1 MWYYNTR
8 HIRNRKC
15 QLNIINYQRG
25 GKAMKFFR
33 KLGFQLVLFFVV
45 AITIPIVMLMVSSI
59 TTTSSSME
67 NNMKVTSEQTL
78 NEAQN
83 QFTTYLKTLSQPVD
97 LLTRKNE
104 VKHLEDQGTLSD
116 NVKAVRD
123 SLIASVKVTNGAER
137 AFFATNTNLEITGW
151 GEYNPETGK
160 TLSKGGLENGVDRT
174 KEVWYTDCKGL
185 KARNS
190 IYAYFSKPY
199 YSKDFDKTII
209 TVSQEIK
216 HSDGTNY
223 GTVGMHIDFSEI
235 TDFVQGI
242 GLLNT
247 GFVVLADEDGNIL
260 VNNDNNK
267 YVTDSVSGLNC
278 WSTVKGL
285 TDADYDKAFSFDE
298 NINGEKVHVVTSKDA
313 VTGWTLVGFISSKET
328 SATTNKMISNT
339 VIFSI
344 IAFVIGIG
352 IALAVTASMT
362 KEIKKVSGHMKDVAG
377 GDLTDRIDVKKKNE
391 FGDLENNFN
400 NMVEN
405 MAVLIKG
412 VEEKSGVIVDASA
425 KIAGV
430 SKSTTETV
438 GQVSEAIQSVAVGAS
453 GQADSTQTATQEVEN
468 LADRLKETKA
478 YVTDISDM
486 SVETQKLS
494 NKGLTIV
501 DELITKGQRSIDNS
515 KISKAVV
522 SEMVSSIEKINFI
535 SDAITEITE
544 QTNLLSLNAS
554 IEAARAG
561 ESGKGFAVVADE
573 IRKLAEQSQQST
585 DEIKQIV
592 NEITIKSQQVEQ
604 TMDESVGII
613 EEQNVS
619 IKDAKELF
627 NTISDSVNGLK
638 EGLDNI
644 TQLNEAMDTNRNNVV
659 SKMEDVAA
667 VATETAA
674 ASEEVTASAVDVEQT
689 MHDLNE
695 FTVELD
701 NIAEALKEA
710 IDKFKLQ

>member
-1 MWYYNTR
+1 
-8 HIRNRKC
+8 
-15 QLNIINYQRG
+15 
-25 GKAMKFFR
+25 MKFFR

-137 AFFATNTNLEITGW
+137 AFFATNTNLEIIGW

-362 KEIKKVSGHMKDVAG
+362 KEIKKVSGHMKDVAS

-478 YVTDISDM
+478 YVTDISEM

>member
-1 MWYYNTR
+1 
-8 HIRNRKC
+8 
-15 QLNIINYQRG
+15 
-25 GKAMKFFR
+25 MKFFR
-33 KLGFQLVLFFVV
+33 KLGFQLVLFFIV

-67 NNMKVTSEQTL
+67 NNVKVTSEQTL
-78 NEAQN
+78 NEAQK

-151 GEYNPETGK
+151 GEYNPETAK

-285 TDADYDKAFSFDE
+285 TEDDYDKAFSFDE

-352 IALAVTASMT
+352 IALSVTASMT
-362 KEIKKVSGHMKDVAG
+362 KEIKKVSGHMKDVAS

-478 YVTDISDM
+478 YVTDISEM

>member
-1 MWYYNTR
+1 
-8 HIRNRKC
+8 
-15 QLNIINYQRG
+15 
-25 GKAMKFFR
+25 MKFFR

-137 AFFATNTNLEITGW
+137 AFFATNSKLEVTGW
-151 GEYNPETGK
+151 GECNPETGK

-285 TDADYDKAFSFDE
+285 TEDDYDKAFSFDE
-298 NINGEKVHVVTSKDA
+298 NINGEKVHVVASKDA

-362 KEIKKVSGHMKDVAG
+362 KEIKKVSGHMKDVAS

-412 VEEKSGVIVDASA
+412 VEEKSGVIVQASA

-453 GQADSTQTATQEVEN
+453 GQADSTQTATTEVEN

-494 NKGLTIV
+494 NKGLAIV
-501 DELITKGQRSIDNS
+501 DDLITKGQRSIDNS
-515 KISKAVV
+515 KISKDVV
-522 SEMVSSIEKINFI
+522 TEMVSSIEKINFI

>member
-25 GKAMKFFR
+25 GEAMKFFR
-33 KLGFQLVLFFVV
+33 KLGFQLVLFFIV

-67 NNMKVTSEQTL
+67 NNVKVTSEQTL
-78 NEAQN
+78 NEAQK

-285 TDADYDKAFSFDE
+285 TENDYDKAFSFDE

-573 IRKLAEQSQQST
+573 IRKLAEQSQQ
-585 DEIKQIV
+585 
-592 NEITIKSQQVEQ
+592 VEQ

>member
-1 MWYYNTR
+1 
-8 HIRNRKC
+8 
-15 QLNIINYQRG
+15 
-25 GKAMKFFR
+25 MKFFR

-104 VKHLEDQGTLSD
+104 VKHLEDQGTLDD

-137 AFFATNTNLEITGW
+137 AFFTTNTNLEITGW

-160 TLSKGGLENGVDRT
+160 TLSKGGLEKGVDRT
-174 KEVWYTDCKGL
+174 KEVWYTDCKGI

-285 TDADYDKAFSFDE
+285 TENDYDKAFSFDE

-478 YVTDISDM
+478 YVNDISEM
-486 SVETQKLS
+486 SLETQKLS

-515 KISKAVV
+515 KISKSVV

-573 IRKLAEQSQQST
+573 IRKLAEQ
-585 DEIKQIV
+585 
-592 NEITIKSQQVEQ
+592 SQQVEQ

>member
-1 MWYYNTR
+1 
-8 HIRNRKC
+8 
-15 QLNIINYQRG
+15 
-25 GKAMKFFR
+25 MKFFR
-33 KLGFQLVLFFVV
+33 KLGFQLVLFFIV

-67 NNMKVTSEQTL
+67 NNVKVTSEQTL
-78 NEAQN
+78 NEAQK

-313 VTGWTLVGFISSKET
+313 VTGWTLVGFISSKE
-328 SATTNKMISNT
+328 
-339 VIFSI
+339 
-344 IAFVIGIG
+344 AFVIGIG

>member
-1 MWYYNTR
+1 
-8 HIRNRKC
+8 
-15 QLNIINYQRG
+15 
-25 GKAMKFFR
+25 MKFFR

-585 DEIKQIV
+585 DEIKEIV
-592 NEITIKSQQVEQ
+592 NEITIKSQQ
-604 TMDESVGII
+604 
-613 EEQNVS
+613 
-619 IKDAKELF
+619 
-627 NTISDSVNGLK
+627 
-638 EGLDNI
+638 
-644 TQLNEAMDTNRNNVV
+644 
-659 SKMEDVAA
+659 
-667 VATETAA
+667 
-674 ASEEVTASAVDVEQT
+674 VEQT

>member
-1 MWYYNTR
+1 
-8 HIRNRKC
+8 
-15 QLNIINYQRG
+15 
-25 GKAMKFFR
+25 MKFFR

-137 AFFATNTNLEITGW
+137 AFFATNTNLEVTGW
-151 GEYNPETGK
+151 GENNPETGK

-285 TDADYDKAFSFDE
+285 TENDYDKAFSFDE

-352 IALAVTASMT
+352 IALSVTASMT
-362 KEIKKVSGHMKDVAG
+362 KEIKKVSGHMKDVAS

-478 YVTDISDM
+478 YVTDISEM

>member
-1 MWYYNTR
+1 
-8 HIRNRKC
+8 
-15 QLNIINYQRG
+15 
-25 GKAMKFFR
+25 MKFFR
-33 KLGFQLVLFFVV
+33 KLGFQLVLFFIV

-67 NNMKVTSEQTL
+67 NNVKVTSEQTL
-78 NEAQN
+78 NEAQK

-613 EEQNVS
+613 EDLLRMLRNCLIQFL
-619 IKDAKELF
+619 I
-627 NTISDSVNGLK
+627 
-638 EGLDNI
+638 
-644 TQLNEAMDTNRNNVV
+644 QLTDLRKVLIILHSSMRLWIL
-659 SKMEDVAA
+659 
-667 VATETAA
+667 TEI
-674 ASEEVTASAVDVEQT
+674 
-689 MHDLNE
+689 ML
-695 FTVELD
+695 
-701 NIAEALKEA
+701 
-710 IDKFKLQ
+710 

>member
-1 MWYYNTR
+1 MGR
-8 HIRNRKC
+8 
-15 QLNIINYQRG
+15 
-25 GKAMKFFR
+25 
-33 KLGFQLVLFFVV
+33 
-45 AITIPIVMLMVSSI
+45 
-59 TTTSSSME
+59 
-67 NNMKVTSEQTL
+67 
-78 NEAQN
+78 
-83 QFTTYLKTLSQPVD
+83 
-97 LLTRKNE
+97 
-104 VKHLEDQGTLSD
+104 
-116 NVKAVRD
+116 
-123 SLIASVKVTNGAER
+123 
-137 AFFATNTNLEITGW
+137 
-151 GEYNPETGK
+151 EYNPETGK

-285 TDADYDKAFSFDE
+285 TENDYDKAFSFDE
-298 NINGEKVHVVTSKDA
+298 NIKGEKVHVVTSKDA

-352 IALAVTASMT
+352 IALSVTASMT
-362 KEIKKVSGHMKDVAG
+362 KEIKKVSGHMKDVAS

-478 YVTDISDM
+478 YVTDISEM

-515 KISKAVV
+515 KISKEVV

>member
-1 MWYYNTR
+1 
-8 HIRNRKC
+8 
-15 QLNIINYQRG
+15 
-25 GKAMKFFR
+25 MKFFR
-33 KLGFQLVLFFVV
+33 KLGFQLVLFFIV

-67 NNMKVTSEQTL
+67 NNVKVTSEQTL
-78 NEAQN
+78 NEAQK

-160 TLSKGGLENGVDRT
+160 TLSTGGLENGVDRT

-285 TDADYDKAFSFDE
+285 TENDYDKAFSFDE

-352 IALAVTASMT
+352 IALSVTASMT

-478 YVTDISDM
+478 YVTDISEM

-515 KISKAVV
+515 KISKEVV

>member
-1 MWYYNTR
+1 M
-8 HIRNRKC
+8 
-15 QLNIINYQRG
+15 
-25 GKAMKFFR
+25 
-33 KLGFQLVLFFVV
+33 
-45 AITIPIVMLMVSSI
+45 
-59 TTTSSSME
+59 
-67 NNMKVTSEQTL
+67 
-78 NEAQN
+78 
-83 QFTTYLKTLSQPVD
+83 
-97 LLTRKNE
+97 
-104 VKHLEDQGTLSD
+104 
-116 NVKAVRD
+116 
-123 SLIASVKVTNGAER
+123 
-137 AFFATNTNLEITGW
+137 
-151 GEYNPETGK
+151 
-160 TLSKGGLENGVDRT
+160 
-174 KEVWYTDCKGL
+174 VWYTDCKGL

-285 TDADYDKAFSFDE
+285 TEDDYDKAFSFDE

-362 KEIKKVSGHMKDVAG
+362 KEIKKVSGHMKDVAS

-478 YVTDISDM
+478 YVTDISEM

>member
-1 MWYYNTR
+1 
-8 HIRNRKC
+8 
-15 QLNIINYQRG
+15 
-25 GKAMKFFR
+25 MKFFR

-104 VKHLEDQGTLSD
+104 VKHLEDQGTLDD
-116 NVKAVRD
+116 NDKAVRD
-123 SLIASVKVTNGAER
+123 SLIASVKVTYGAER
-137 AFFATNTNLEITGW
+137 AFFTTNTNLEISGW
-151 GEYNPETGK
+151 GEYNPESGN
-160 TLSKGGLENGVDRT
+160 TLSKGGLEKGVDRT
-174 KEVWYTDCKGL
+174 KEVWYTDCKGI

-242 GLLNT
+242 GHLNT

-362 KEIKKVSGHMKDVAG
+362 KEIKKVSGHMKDVACG
-377 GDLTDRIDVKKKNE
+377 VLTDRIDVKKKNE
-391 FGDLENNFN
+391 YGDLENNFN

-515 KISKAVV
+515 KISKSVV

-544 QTNLLSLNAS
+544 QTNLLSLKAS
-554 IEAARAG
+554 IEAA
-561 ESGKGFAVVADE
+561 
-573 IRKLAEQSQQST
+573 
-585 DEIKQIV
+585 
-592 NEITIKSQQVEQ
+592 
-604 TMDESVGII
+604 
-613 EEQNVS
+613 
-619 IKDAKELF
+619 
-627 NTISDSVNGLK
+627 
-638 EGLDNI
+638 
-644 TQLNEAMDTNRNNVV
+644 
-659 SKMEDVAA
+659 
-667 VATETAA
+667 
-674 ASEEVTASAVDVEQT
+674 
-689 MHDLNE
+689 
-695 FTVELD
+695 
-701 NIAEALKEA
+701 
-710 IDKFKLQ
+710 

>member
-1 MWYYNTR
+1 
-8 HIRNRKC
+8 
-15 QLNIINYQRG
+15 
-25 GKAMKFFR
+25 MKFFR
-33 KLGFQLVLFFVV
+33 KLGFQLVLFFIV

-67 NNMKVTSEQTL
+67 NNVKVTSEQTL
-78 NEAQN
+78 NEAQK

-104 VKHLEDQGTLSD
+104 VKHLEDQGTLDD

-137 AFFATNTNLEITGW
+137 AFFTTNTNLEITGW
-151 GEYNPETGK
+151 EEYNPETGK

-285 TDADYDKAFSFDE
+285 TEDDYDKAFSFDE

-478 YVTDISDM
+478 YVNDISEM

-515 KISKAVV
+515 KISKSVV

-695 FTVELD
+695 FTGELD
-701 NIAEALKEA
+701 KIAEDLKEA

>member
-1 MWYYNTR
+1 
-8 HIRNRKC
+8 
-15 QLNIINYQRG
+15 
-25 GKAMKFFR
+25 MKFFR
-33 KLGFQLVLFFVV
+33 KLGFQLVLFFIV

-67 NNMKVTSEQTL
+67 NNVKVTSEQTL
-78 NEAQN
+78 NEAQK

-285 TDADYDKAFSFDE
+285 TENDYDKAFSFDE

-377 GDLTDRIDVKKKNE
+377 GDLTGRIDVKKKNE

-585 DEIKQIV
+585 DEIKEIV

-638 EGLDNI
+638 
-644 TQLNEAMDTNRNNVV
+644 V
-659 SKMEDVAA
+659 SMVCRRGFPDKA
-667 VATETAA
+667 V
-674 ASEEVTASAVDVEQT
+674 
-689 MHDLNE
+689 
-695 FTVELD
+695 
-701 NIAEALKEA
+701 
-710 IDKFKLQ
+710 

>member
-1 MWYYNTR
+1 
-8 HIRNRKC
+8 
-15 QLNIINYQRG
+15 
-25 GKAMKFFR
+25 MKFFR

-285 TDADYDKAFSFDE
+285 TEDDYDKAFSFDE

-352 IALAVTASMT
+352 IALSVTASMT
-362 KEIKKVSGHMKDVAG
+362 KEIKKVSGHMKDVAS

-478 YVTDISDM
+478 YVTDISEM

-515 KISKAVV
+515 KISKEVV

-573 IRKLAEQSQQST
+573 IRKLAEQSQ
-585 DEIKQIV
+585 
-592 NEITIKSQQVEQ
+592 
-604 TMDESVGII
+604 
-613 EEQNVS
+613 
-619 IKDAKELF
+619 
-627 NTISDSVNGLK
+627 
-638 EGLDNI
+638 
-644 TQLNEAMDTNRNNVV
+644 R
-659 SKMEDVAA
+659 
-667 VATETAA
+667 
-674 ASEEVTASAVDVEQT
+674 
-689 MHDLNE
+689 
-695 FTVELD
+695 
-701 NIAEALKEA
+701 
-710 IDKFKLQ
+710 KL

>member
-1 MWYYNTR
+1 
-8 HIRNRKC
+8 
-15 QLNIINYQRG
+15 
-25 GKAMKFFR
+25 MKFFR
-33 KLGFQLVLFFVV
+33 KLGFQLVLFFIV

-78 NEAQN
+78 NEAQK

-151 GEYNPETGK
+151 VEYNPETGK

-285 TDADYDKAFSFDE
+285 TEDDYDKAFSFDE

-352 IALAVTASMT
+352 IALSVTASMT
-362 KEIKKVSGHMKDVAG
+362 KEIKKVSGHMKDVAS

-478 YVTDISDM
+478 YVTDISEM

-501 DELITKGQRSIDNS
+501 DELINKGQRSIDNS

-604 TMDESVGII
+604 TLDESVGII

-659 SKMEDVAA
+659 SKMEDDAA

>member
-1 MWYYNTR
+1 MQ
-8 HIRNRKC
+8 I
-15 QLNIINYQRG
+15 
-25 GKAMKFFR
+25 
-33 KLGFQLVLFFVV
+33 
-45 AITIPIVMLMVSSI
+45 
-59 TTTSSSME
+59 
-67 NNMKVTSEQTL
+67 
-78 NEAQN
+78 
-83 QFTTYLKTLSQPVD
+83 
-97 LLTRKNE
+97 
-104 VKHLEDQGTLSD
+104 
-116 NVKAVRD
+116 
-123 SLIASVKVTNGAER
+123 
-137 AFFATNTNLEITGW
+137 W
-151 GEYNPETGK
+151 GI
-160 TLSKGGLENGVDRT
+160 
-174 KEVWYTDCKGL
+174 DCKGL

>member
-1 MWYYNTR
+1 
-8 HIRNRKC
+8 
-15 QLNIINYQRG
+15 
-25 GKAMKFFR
+25 MKFFR
-33 KLGFQLVLFFVV
+33 KLGFQLVLFFIV

-137 AFFATNTNLEITGW
+137 AFFTTNTNLEITGW

-160 TLSKGGLENGVDRT
+160 ILSKGGLENGVDRT

-285 TDADYDKAFSFDE
+285 TEDDYDKAFSFDE

-478 YVTDISDM
+478 YVNDISEM

-515 KISKAVV
+515 KISKSVV

>member
-1 MWYYNTR
+1 
-8 HIRNRKC
+8 
-15 QLNIINYQRG
+15 
-25 GKAMKFFR
+25 MKFFR
-33 KLGFQLVLFFVV
+33 KLGFQLVLFFIV

-67 NNMKVTSEQTL
+67 NNVKVTSEQTL
-78 NEAQN
+78 NEAQK

-223 GTVGMHIDFSEI
+223 GIVGMHIDFSEI

-285 TDADYDKAFSFDE
+285 TENDYDKAFSFDE

-486 SVETQKLS
+486 SVETQKL
-494 NKGLTIV
+494 
-501 DELITKGQRSIDNS
+501 
-515 KISKAVV
+515 VV

-585 DEIKQIV
+585 DEIKEIV

-644 TQLNEAMDTNRNNVV
+644 TQLNEAMDTNRSNVV

>member
-1 MWYYNTR
+1 
-8 HIRNRKC
+8 
-15 QLNIINYQRG
+15 
-25 GKAMKFFR
+25 MKFFR
-33 KLGFQLVLFFVV
+33 KLGFQLIVFFIV
-45 AITIPIVMLMVSSI
+45 AIMIPIVMLMLSSI
-59 TTTSSSME
+59 ATTSSSME
-67 NNMKVTSEQTL
+67 KNMNVTSEQTL
-78 NEAQN
+78 NEAQK

-97 LLTRKNE
+97 LLSRKNE
-104 VKHLEDQGTLSD
+104 VKHLEDQGTLDD
-116 NVKAVRD
+116 NVKAVKD
-123 SLIASVKVTNGAER
+123 SLVASVKVTNGAER
-137 AFFATNTNLEITGW
+137 AFFVTNTKLELTGW
-151 GEYNPETGK
+151 AEYNSETGK
-160 TLSKGGLENGVDRT
+160 TTSQGGLAEGVDRT
-174 KEVWYTDCKGL
+174 KEVWYTDCRGL
-185 KARNS
+185 SSRNN

-199 YSKDFDKTII
+199 YSKELDTTII

-216 HSDGTNY
+216 HTDGSNY
-223 GTVGMHIDFSEI
+223 GVVGMHIDFSEI
-235 TDFVQGI
+235 TDFVHGI

-247 GFVVLADEDGNIL
+247 GFVILVDEDGNIL

-267 YVTDSVSGLNC
+267 YVTDSVANLDL
-278 WSTVKGL
+278 WSKVKGL
-285 TDADYDKAFSFDE
+285 SVDDYDKAFSFDE
-298 NINGEKVHVVTSKDA
+298 KINGDKVHVVTSKDA
-313 VTGWTLVGFISSKET
+313 VTGWTLVGFISSSET

-362 KEIKKVSGHMKDVAG
+362 REIKKVSGNMRAVAG
-377 GDLTDRIDVKKKNE
+377 GDLTGRIDVRKKNE
-391 FGDLENNFN
+391 FGVLENNFN
-400 NMVEN
+400 DMIEN
-405 MAVLIKG
+405 IAVLIKG
-412 VEEKSGVIVDASA
+412 VEQKSGVIIEASA

-438 GQVSEAIQSVAVGAS
+438 GQVSEAIQSVAIGAS

-478 YVTDISDM
+478 YVNDISEM
-486 SVETQKLS
+486 SVETQALS

-501 DELITKGQRSIDNS
+501 DDLIVKGQHSIDNS
-515 KISKAVV
+515 KISKNVV
-522 SEMVSSIEKINFI
+522 AEMVGSIEKINFI

-585 DEIKQIV
+585 DEIKKIV
-592 NEITIKSQQVEQ
+592 NEITVKSKQVEQ
-604 TMDESVGII
+604 TMDESVSII

-619 IKDAKELF
+619 IKDAKKLF

-644 TQLNEAMDTNRNNVV
+644 NKLNEEMDANRNNVV

-695 FTVELD
+695 FTIELD
-701 NIAEALKEA
+701 NIAETLKEA
-710 IDKFKLQ
+710 INKFKLDN

>member
-1 MWYYNTR
+1 
-8 HIRNRKC
+8 
-15 QLNIINYQRG
+15 
-25 GKAMKFFR
+25 MKFFR

-78 NEAQN
+78 NEAQK

-285 TDADYDKAFSFDE
+285 TENDYDKAFSFDE

-561 ESGKGFAVVADE
+561 ESSHS
-573 IRKLAEQSQQST
+573 SQQMRLSRLLMRLLLSHSRLSR
-585 DEIKQIV
+585 QWM
-592 NEITIKSQQVEQ
+592 SQLV
-604 TMDESVGII
+604 
-613 EEQNVS
+613 
-619 IKDAKELF
+619 L
-627 NTISDSVNGLK
+627 
-638 EGLDNI
+638 
-644 TQLNEAMDTNRNNVV
+644 
-659 SKMEDVAA
+659 
-667 VATETAA
+667 
-674 ASEEVTASAVDVEQT
+674 
-689 MHDLNE
+689 
-695 FTVELD
+695 
-701 NIAEALKEA
+701 
-710 IDKFKLQ
+710 

>member
-1 MWYYNTR
+1 
-8 HIRNRKC
+8 
-15 QLNIINYQRG
+15 
-25 GKAMKFFR
+25 MKFFR

-174 KEVWYTDCKGL
+174 KEVWHTDCKGL
-185 KARNS
+185 K
-190 IYAYFSKPY
+190 
-199 YSKDFDKTII
+199 
-209 TVSQEIK
+209 EIK

-285 TDADYDKAFSFDE
+285 TEDDYDKAFSFDE

-352 IALAVTASMT
+352 IALSVTASMT
-362 KEIKKVSGHMKDVAG
+362 KEIKKVSGHMKDVAS

-478 YVTDISDM
+478 YVTDISEM

-515 KISKAVV
+515 KISKEVV

-535 SDAITEITE
+535 SDAITE
-544 QTNLLSLNAS
+544 
-554 IEAARAG
+554 
-561 ESGKGFAVVADE
+561 
-573 IRKLAEQSQQST
+573 
-585 DEIKQIV
+585 
-592 NEITIKSQQVEQ
+592 
-604 TMDESVGII
+604 
-613 EEQNVS
+613 
-619 IKDAKELF
+619 KE
-627 NTISDSVNGLK
+627 K
-638 EGLDNI
+638 
-644 TQLNEAMDTNRNNVV
+644 RNNLW
-659 SKMEDVAA
+659 
-667 VATETAA
+667 
-674 ASEEVTASAVDVEQT
+674 
-689 MHDLNE
+689 HPG
-695 FTVELD
+695 
-701 NIAEALKEA
+701 EAPLW
-710 IDKFKLQ
+710 